1 MDHAFPMWSVPIL
14 LLVVCSLLL
23 LILRTTYRHRGCS
36 EKSQISFVARL
47 RAKLRKSR
55 YQKV

>member
-23 LILRTTYRHRGCS
+23 LILHTTYRHRGCS
-36 EKSQISFVARL
+36 EKSQISFVTRL

-55 YQKV
+55 YQ